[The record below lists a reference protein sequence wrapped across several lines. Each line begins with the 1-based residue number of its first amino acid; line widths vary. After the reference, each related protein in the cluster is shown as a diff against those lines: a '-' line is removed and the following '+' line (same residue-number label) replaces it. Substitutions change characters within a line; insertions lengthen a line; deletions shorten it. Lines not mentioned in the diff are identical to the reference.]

1 MSSKKVF
8 AAGWC
13 FEKIFWIFIICS
25 IFGAFWEESL
35 YILKCFIKF
44 GTFMWSPRR
53 GVLYGPFSPIYGAG
67 AVLMIYCLKGTKDKW
82 YTLFLKGALIG
93 GAFEYLISF
102 LQETFVGTSSWD
114 YSNKILSIGG
124 RTAIP
129 YMISW
134 GLLSLFLMRWFY
146 PLICKWIESFPC
158 SVGEKITK
166 LFLLFFIFDALLSW
180 TAILRWTLRT
190 NDVRPITP
198 VGKFYDNIFTDVY
211 MQKHFPNMKVIK

>member
-1 MSSKKVF
+1 MSGKKIF
-8 AAGWC
+8 ASGWC
-13 FEKIFWIFIICS
+13 FDKIFWIFVICS

-35 YILKCFIKF
+35 YVVRGLIRF

-67 AVLMIYCLKGTKDKW
+67 AVLMIYCLKNGKDKW
-82 YTLFLKGALIG
+82 WAIFLKGALIG

-102 LQETFVGTSSWD
+102 LQEVFVGTTSWD
-114 YSNKILSIGG
+114 YSEKFLSIGG

-134 GLLSLFLMRWFY
+134 GFLAILLMKCLY
-146 PLICKWIESFPC
+146 PIICKLVESFPY
-158 SVGEKITK
+158 SLGKKITK
-166 LFLLFFIFDALLSW
+166 VLLVFLIFDSLISW

-190 NDVRPITP
+190 NDIKPITP
-198 VGKFYDNIFTDVY
+198 VGKFYDIVFTDVY
-211 MQKHFPNMKVIK
+211 MQKHFPNMKIVK